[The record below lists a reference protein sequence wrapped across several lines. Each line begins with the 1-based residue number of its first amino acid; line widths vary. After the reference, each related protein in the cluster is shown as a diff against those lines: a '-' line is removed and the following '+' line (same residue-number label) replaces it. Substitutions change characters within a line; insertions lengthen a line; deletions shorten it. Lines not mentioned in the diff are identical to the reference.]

1 MRPAAVRY
9 RLAGLFAHPDDDAF
23 GISGSCAL
31 HADELELLVVFA
43 TSGDAGRIAD
53 DSLATRETLGPVRE
67 RETRDAYE
75 VLGVAADLRFLRYP
89 DGHVAEVPHDELVSR
104 FAEAVESFRPDVVVT
119 FGPEGVTGHPDHAT
133 VGLAA
138 TEAFHIAIE
147 RLGRDAP
154 RRLVQVAIANADLER
169 LREELRVRGLEPPD
183 TNEPF
188 SPRGVPDELI
198 GVRVDCSSVYKRKLA
213 ALREHRTQAQDLEE
227 LPQDLWPG
235 ILSTETFVIARPERA
250 PGAPVR
256 SDMFEGLSP
265 A

>member
-1 MRPAAVRY
+1 MTY

-53 DSLATRETLGPVRE
+53 DSLATRETLGAVRE
-67 RETRDAYE
+67 REARAAYA
-75 VLGVAADLRFLRYP
+75 VLGVDADLRFLRYR
-89 DGHVAEVPHDELVSR
+89 DGHVAEVPHEELVSR

-119 FGPEGVTGHPDHAT
+119 FGPDGVTGHPDHVT
-133 VGLAA
+133 VGVAA
-138 TEAFHIAIE
+138 TEAFDVATE
-147 RLGRDAP
+147 RLGGDAP
-154 RRLVQVAIANADLER
+154 RRLLHVAIANADLER
-169 LREELRVRGLEPPD
+169 LRDEFRARGLEPPD
-183 TNEPF
+183 PNEPF
-188 SPRGVPDELI
+188 SPRGVPDDRI

-227 LPQDLWPG
+227 FPQDLWPE
-235 ILSTETFVIARPERA
+235 ILSTETFVIARPERE
-250 PGAPVR
+250 PGAPVL
-256 SDMFEGLSP
+256 SDMFEGLAP